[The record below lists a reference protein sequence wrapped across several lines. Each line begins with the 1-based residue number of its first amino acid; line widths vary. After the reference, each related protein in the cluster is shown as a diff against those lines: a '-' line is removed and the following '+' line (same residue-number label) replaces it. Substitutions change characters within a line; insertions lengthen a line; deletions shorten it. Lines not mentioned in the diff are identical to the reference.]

1 MTATVSMIAS
11 LIVSVGL
18 MLTGAVT
25 ICGKLLEVGEKS
37 AQKVS
42 KSETESKDN

>member
-25 ICGKLLEVGEKS
+25 ICSKLLEVGEKS
-37 AQKVS
+37 AQVVS
-42 KSETESKDN
+42 KETKSQDN

>member
-1 MTATVSMIAS
+1 MTATISMVAS

-25 ICGKLLEVGEKS
+25 ICGKLLEVGDKS

-42 KSETESKDN
+42 KKGENK

>member
-1 MTATVSMIAS
+1 MTVTVSMIAS

-37 AQKVS
+37 AQAASEKT
-42 KSETESKDN
+42 KSQDN